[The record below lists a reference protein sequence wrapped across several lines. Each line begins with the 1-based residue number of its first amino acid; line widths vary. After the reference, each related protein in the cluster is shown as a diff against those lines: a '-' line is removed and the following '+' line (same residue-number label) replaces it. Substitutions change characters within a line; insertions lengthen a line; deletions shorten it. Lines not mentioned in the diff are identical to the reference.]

1 MIKTIL
7 RLNEWLLCTPSH
19 IFVGSALGK
28 FVNPFFLFFL
38 FALDHTEYCVN
49 QCIVYLAC
57 IGIGM
62 LFLCLQHVRRVW
74 GQRLKNVEFSK
85 DTWMVHCI
93 SLKKMC
99 LYEKGIALQNLKR
112 LTPQRFFLRNSD
124 KELGNK
130 CFCVYFSSLSPKAK
144 FQILLFDKCPTLTS
158 SISSTPVS
166 FHCGISDA
174 HICETFLSLGKK
186 KKFSRL
192 SKIL

>member
-1 MIKTIL
+1 MIKTLL

-28 FVNPFFLFFL
+28 FVNPFFFF
-38 FALDHTEYCVN
+38 AVDHTEYCVN
-49 QCIVYLAC
+49 QCIIYLFC

-62 LFLCLQHVRRVW
+62 LLWYVKKVW

-99 LYEKGIALQNLKR
+99 LYEKGVALQNLKR
-112 LTPQRFFLRNSD
+112 LTPQRFFRNSD

-130 CFCVYFSSLSPKAK
+130 CFRVCFSSLSPKAK
-144 FQILLFDKCPTLTS
+144 FQDTVVWQMSNTDI
-158 SISSTPVS
+158 
-166 FHCGISDA
+166 
-174 HICETFLSLGKK
+174 
-186 KKFSRL
+186 
-192 SKIL
+192 